1 MLTHTHI
8 HIIYSDKRTLQTRG
22 SCRWHFLNSLTCAF
36 PPLSSSGERPV
47 YIAAEGSPPLC
58 DRGALGHISVGKEKS
73 ESGVA
78 EAL

>member
-1 MLTHTHI
+1 
-8 HIIYSDKRTLQTRG
+8 
-22 SCRWHFLNSLTCAF
+22 LTCAF